1 MSNLKSESSPQPKK
15 PMPVTRWDR
24 LLGTRRN
31 AVYLGVCA
39 VVLVVMLILPR
50 MSLSGFVLTSLTTA
64 LLLAVRAQAWNFIG
78 GYTGYAAFGNVAFY
92 GLGAY
97 GTAILMTRLHWPFF
111 LAMLAG
117 GLIATV
123 YAVIVGLPVL
133 RMRGQYFA
141 IATLGVAEATREL
154 VSSPQLS
161 RLTAG
166 PTGINLPFF
175 RPEGL
180 SGAAAAEAGNV
191 FFYYVA
197 MGLVVVVVLATWL
210 LTRSKLGYSLVAIR
224 EDEEAAKMLGINT
237 TWAKVAAFALSAFF
251 TGLVGGHYAY
261 WRTFILPEE
270 VFNVRYTLEGILSA
284 VLGGPGTILGPVV
297 GGGIYDAVST
307 FLTFSK
313 PFGIDLGQFHVTILG
328 VFIVMVIIFLP
339 RGVADFFGRRKL
351 SWGMFLENVRQNR
364 V

>member
-1 MSNLKSESSPQPKK
+1 
-15 PMPVTRWDR
+15 MPVTRWDA
-24 LLGTRRN
+24 LLGSRRN
-31 AVYLGVCA
+31 VFYIAISAVA
-39 VVLVVMLILPR
+39 LVALLALPR
-50 MSLSGFVLTSLTTA
+50 VSPSGFLLASITTA
-64 LLLAVRAQAWNFIG
+64 LLLAVRASAWNLIG

-97 GTAILMTRLHWPFF
+97 TTAILMTRTHWPFVPA
-111 LAMLAG
+111 LLAG
-117 GLIATV
+117 GFVAMIYGAF
-123 YAVIVGLPVL
+123 VGLPVL

-154 VSSPQLS
+154 VSSPQIS

-166 PTGINLPFF
+166 PTGINLPFY
-175 RPEGL
+175 RPPGL

-191 FFYYVA
+191 YFYYWAIGLLVA
-197 MGLVVVVVLATWL
+197 IVLFTWL

-224 EDEEAAKMLGINT
+224 EDEDAARMLGINT
-237 TWAKVAAFALSAFF
+237 TWAKVAAFALSGFF

-270 VFNVRYTLEGILSA
+270 VFNVRYTLEGILGA

-297 GGGIYDAVST
+297 GGVLYDVVST

-328 VFIVMVIIFLP
+328 LFIVLVIIFLP
-339 RGVADFFGRRKL
+339 KGVADFTRRKL
-351 SWGMFLENVRQNR
+351 SWSMFLDNVRQNR

>member
-1 MSNLKSESSPQPKK
+1 
-15 PMPVTRWDR
+15 MPVTRWDA
-24 LLGTRRN
+24 LLGSRRN
-31 AVYLGVCA
+31 AVYSAAC
-39 VVLVVMLILPR
+39 LVILLALLAFPQL
-50 MSLSGFVLTSLTTA
+50 SPSGFILASVTTA
-64 LLLAVRAQAWNFIG
+64 LLLGVRAEAWNFIG

-97 GTAILMTRLHWPFF
+97 TTAILMTSAQWAFVPAL
-111 LAMLAG
+111 LAG
-117 GLIATV
+117 GVIAGV
-123 YAVIVGLPVL
+123 YGIIVGLPVL

-166 PTGINLPFF
+166 PTGINLPFYK
-175 RPEGL
+175 PAGL
-180 SGAAAAEAGNV
+180 SGAAAAQAGNV
-191 FFYYVA
+191 YFYYWAV
-197 MGLVVVVVLATWL
+197 GLLVLVILATWA
-210 LTRSKLGYSLVAIR
+210 LTRTKLGYSLVAIR
-224 EDEEAAKMLGINT
+224 EDEEAAKMIGINT
-237 TWAKVAAFALSAFF
+237 TWAKVAAFALSGFF

-284 VLGGPGTILGPVV
+284 VLGGPGTILGPVI
-297 GGGIYDAVST
+297 GGAIYDAVST
-307 FLTFSK
+307 LLIFSK

-328 VFIVMVIIFLP
+328 LFIVLVIIFLP
-339 RGVADFFGRRKL
+339 RGVADFTRRKL
-351 SWGMFLENVRQNR
+351 SWSMFLENVRQNR

>member
-1 MSNLKSESSPQPKK
+1 MPDPQSEIQNPKSK
-15 PMPVTRWDR
+15 MPVTRWDN
-24 LLGTRRN
+24 LLGPRRN
-31 AVYLGVCA
+31 IVYVMVCV
-39 VVLVVMLILPR
+39 VVLAGLLAVPR
-50 MSLSGFVLTSLTTA
+50 LSLTGFALASLTTA
-64 LLLAVRAQAWNFIG
+64 LLLATRAQAWNFIG

-97 GTAILMTRLHWPFF
+97 GTAIMMTKAHWPFF
-111 LAMLAG
+111 PAMITGALV
-117 GLIATV
+117 ATV
-123 YAVIVGLPVL
+123 YAVVIGLPVL
-133 RMRGQYFA
+133 RLRGQYFA

-166 PTGINLPFF
+166 PTGINLPFY
-175 RPEGL
+175 RPAGL
-180 SGAAAAEAGNV
+180 GGAAAAEAGNIY
-191 FFYYVA
+191 FYYVA
-197 MGLVVVVVLATWL
+197 VGLVVLVVLATWL

-224 EDEEAAKMLGINT
+224 EDEDAAKMLGINT

-284 VLGGPGTILGPVV
+284 VLGGPGTILGPAI
-297 GGGIYDAVST
+297 GGGIYDAVAT
-307 FLTFSK
+307 FLIFSK

-328 VFIVMVIIFLP
+328 LFIVLVIIFLP
-339 RGVADFFGRRKL
+339 RGIADFFGRRKL
-351 SWGMFLENVRQNR
+351 SWSMFLENVRQNR